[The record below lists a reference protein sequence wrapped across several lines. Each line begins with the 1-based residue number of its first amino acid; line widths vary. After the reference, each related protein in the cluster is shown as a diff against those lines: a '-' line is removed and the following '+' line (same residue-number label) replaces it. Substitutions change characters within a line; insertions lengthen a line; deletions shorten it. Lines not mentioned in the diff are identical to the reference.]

1 MTLADRNPDEL
12 AADMRGRGL
21 SVPEPDHDRLA
32 LDLAETKRRLDAG
45 ETLDSLSR
53 RDPVALCALAQ
64 QRPLTEHESR
74 MLLARLSRLE
84 GINDALARERD
95 AERTWART
103 QAENAELWGRTCAEL
118 GRVIG
123 RIAAAARAQHV
134 EDDHEALVTVVARLA
149 QARLPAAKPVDPN
162 TAAFVRAAAELDE
175 LRALARTVAKLLG
188 QPGLE
193 QDPGRL
199 GALLVE
205 RMAVK
210 GPVDIGDT
218 EDCNCGGVCS
228 RKGERMVCGQCG
240 RSWRA
245 MRGGQP

>member
-1 MTLADRNPDEL
+1 MTCRTPDEL

-64 QRPLTEHESR
+64 QRVLTEHEAR
-74 MLLARLSRLE
+74 MLLARLARLE

-95 AERTWART
+95 AERSWART
-103 QAENAELWGRTCAEL
+103 QAENAEQWGRTCAEL
-118 GRVIG
+118 GRVIS
-123 RIAAAARAQHV
+123 RIAAAAKAQHI
-134 EDDHEALVTVVARLA
+134 EDDHQALVTVVSRLA
-149 QARLPAAKPVDPN
+149 HSKLPAAKPVDAN
-162 TAAFVRAAAELDE
+162 TAAFVRAAEELAELRE
-175 LRALARTVAKLLG
+175 LARKVAALVG

-193 QDPGRL
+193 QDPARL

-205 RMAVK
+205 QVLANNVVRA
-210 GPVDIGDT
+210 GDT
-218 EDCNCGGVCS
+218 EPCNCGGTCT
-228 RKGERMVCGQCG
+228 RKGAQMVCGQCS
-240 RSWRA
+240 RSWRVVEA
-245 MRGGQP
+245 SR